1 MLGASTLEPLRP
13 HIIRRCPANR
23 LTYRLLQRAASS
35 KACAPVCAETNAIK
49 RDGVA
54 ARQLHSLR
62 NYGVGELRLTD
73 QIEIF
78 RQTRD
83 SA

>member
-1 MLGASTLEPLRP
+1 LNRYDRTSSADAPQ
-13 HIIRRCPANR
+13 NR

-35 KACAPVCAETNAIK
+35 KTCAPVCAETNAIK